1 MCRIITK
8 GLTRSHPLKIHGFDA
23 VFQAGDMY
31 VPITG
36 YTVRDN
42 KVRRVYKAI
51 GGGVLSLWTYNV
63 VACSESGNTF
73 RVRFY
78 DEPGHTELGAVDLSD
93 EIRTG
98 ESPNFL
104 CLVD

>member
-1 MCRIITK
+1 MARIITK

-23 VFQAGDMY
+23 VFEQGDVY
-31 VPITG
+31 VPVAGFTL
-36 YTVRDN
+36 RDN
-42 KVRRVYKAI
+42 KVRRVYKAL
-51 GGGVLSLWTYNV
+51 GGGVLSGWTYNV
-63 VACSESGNTF
+63 VACSELGNTF

-78 DEPGHTELGAVDLSD
+78 TEPNHTELGAVDLSGA
-93 EIRTG
+93 ITTG